1 MSNFISSRIVAG
13 RAFKNATRQIE
24 FVLFLDFFF
33 SFLKLYLEVYILR
46 SSSFY
51 EFFEELVC
59 SGVSLFMRLY
69 FQELVLQQLVFLVGL
84 FMRLSYHEIVCSF
97 REYVFSG
104 VLFSRG
110 LYRSLH
116 V

>member
-1 MSNFISSRIVAG
+1 MSNFISSRIVVG

-24 FVLFLDFFF
+24 FVLFLDFF

-46 SSSFY
+46 SLSFY

-69 FQELVLQQLVFLVGL
+69 FQELVLQQLVFRVGL
-84 FMRLSYHEIVCSF
+84 FRSF
-97 REYVFSG
+97 IFKG
-104 VLFSRG
+104 
-110 LYRSLH
+110 SL
-116 V
+116 